1 MGDFRDKWIFLIFD
15 YLGLMLY
22 YFGYGLM
29 WMTFRIFFRKINVVG
44 KEKFQHR
51 SSTIIIANHPAS
63 FLDAMVLAVFIGKP
77 LHFYVRGDIFS
88 HPLARWVLS
97 QLHMIPIYSLE
108 HGLHNLEKNKHTF
121 ERGQQLLRN
130 GNMLLIFPE
139 GFSRFSKEL
148 APFKKGAARVALQT
162 AFEDQFNQD
171 LQIQIVSINYSFH
184 GFRSTLNI
192 RIGDSMEL
200 DKYRASYLSQPNLAI
215 ATLNKDMAS
224 LFRENV
230 IHVKQGER
238 TAHVESL
245 MRISLEDEH
254 DGEHYFLRS
263 RNICDCISGIDE
275 QTFEYQKN
283 RLQEFEGL
291 IKKYKLSYGAVFKA
305 EPKIN
310 QRSFLLLISLPFAL
324 IGFALW
330 YGIYFIAKWVAD
342 KTVTRE
348 DFYTSVFCGVIGVL
362 GFIWLMLLSCVTLSF
377 DNLPMFLLVLA
388 SPFAFM
394 FSLYWVEWYRSIIS
408 AIRLNRLKNND
419 KTVYEKLMNSWNELG
434 CIN

>member
-1 MGDFRDKWIFLIFD
+1 
-15 YLGLMLY
+15 
-22 YFGYGLM
+22 
-29 WMTFRIFFRKINVVG
+29 
-44 KEKFQHR
+44 
-51 SSTIIIANHPAS
+51 
-63 FLDAMVLAVFIGKP
+63 
-77 LHFYVRGDIFS
+77 
-88 HPLARWVLS
+88 
-97 QLHMIPIYSLE
+97 
-108 HGLHNLEKNKHTF
+108 
-121 ERGQQLLRN
+121 
-130 GNMLLIFPE
+130 LIFPE
-139 GFSRFSKEL
+139 GFSRFLKEL